1 MFELSENEWRYRN
14 IVLFVGAIVT
24 VEPRFNV
31 AIYLALLGRTKD
43 ESWLTVKYIE
53 KKLDLTNS
61 RN

>member
-1 MFELSENEWRYRN
+1 VFELSENEWRYRN

-24 VEPRFNV
+24 MEPRFNE
-31 AIYLALLGRTKD
+31 AIYLVLLGRTKD